1 MKTQLRL
8 ESVGKDTVGGPE
20 AGAMSLIYTML
31 LREYGMNAYSSI
43 LVNQIKNDL
52 QELIINE
59 GKNIYINIRYPV
71 DTDFESKGSSEK
83 NQIRLD
89 IIHTALMRIAHKV
102 KKLDVNKLN
111 AIKKRIKESDFCFE
125 FICKEFV
132 NARNRNLKAKIIVLP
147 RIDKFDYYIEIL
159 ENGKLKCKLHI
170 YSGVTNLFY
179 FSGLFNYGKWI
190 GENEFVITG
199 KEKEVAIHVFI
210 DKNKVEFLNLTRYKR
225 APYFEIMRAD
235 ISDAD
240 REMARRDWLHSLP
253 PAYASIIRN
262 SQN

>member
-59 GKNIYINIRYPV
+59 GKNIHINIRYPV
-71 DTDFESKGSSEK
+71 DTDFESKGSREK

-89 IIHTALMRIAHKV
+89 IIHTALMRIAHKD
-102 KKLDVNKLN
+102 KKLDVDKLN
-111 AIKKRIKESDFCFE
+111 AIKKRITENDFCFE
-125 FICKEFV
+125 FLCKEFV

-147 RIDKFDYYIEIL
+147 RIDKFDYYVEII

-179 FSGLFNYGKWI
+179 FSGLFNYGKWASD
-190 GENEFVITG
+190 NEFIITG
-199 KEKEVAIHVFI
+199 KEKETAIHVFL
-210 DKNKVEFLNLTRYKR
+210 DKGRVECLNLTKYDK
-225 APYFEIMRAD
+225 APFFEMMRAD
-235 ISDAD
+235 ISEEE
-240 REMARRDWLHSLP
+240 RERAKRDWQHSLP
-253 PAYASIIRN
+253 PAYAAIIRKSN
-262 SQN
+262 N